1 MNKSTVN
8 IEELEAALL
17 ARAKTLAEEYLAHAQ
32 HNRDQVIADTN
43 ERLRLREE
51 REILAAKASA
61 ERNYRQRVQASE
73 IKQQEEFDRLRW
85 SLVRAVMERLSQR
98 LAEVTAD
105 EKQYLPLLR
114 RYLKQAAEVIERDE
128 LVAEV
133 NQRDYT
139 RLSKNWDG
147 FCREAGVMKRV
158 VLAPDPMPCTGGIRL
173 HSADDTIRVDN
184 SFEGRLER
192 MEEALQQ
199 VVMERL
205 FASVP
210 QWGAKLG
217 G

>member
-32 HNRDQVIADTN
+32 RNRDQVIADAN

-85 SLVRAVMERLSQR
+85 SLVRAVMDRLPQR
-98 LAEVTAD
+98 LTEVTAD

-114 RYLKQAAEVIERDE
+114 TYLAQAAEVIERDE

-147 FCREAGVMKRV
+147 FCRDAGVKKHV
-158 VLAPDPMPCTGGIRL
+158 VLAPDPIPCTGGIRL
-173 HSADDTIRVDN
+173 RSADDTIRVDN
-184 SFEGRLER
+184 TFEGRLER

-205 FASVP
+205 FASAT
-210 QWGAKLG
+210 QLG
-217 G
+217 VMFGG